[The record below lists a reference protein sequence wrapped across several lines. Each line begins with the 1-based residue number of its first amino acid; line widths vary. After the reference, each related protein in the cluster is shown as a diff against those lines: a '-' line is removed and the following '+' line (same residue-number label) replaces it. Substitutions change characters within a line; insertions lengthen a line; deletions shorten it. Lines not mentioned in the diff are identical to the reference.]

1 MAYNWKP
8 KYAEVDVEN
17 PDTWTTCSRCGFI
30 WGMSKMAWQYDYRGS
45 AQLQNTRVLCCPKCL
60 DAPQPQLMPYIL
72 PPDPEP
78 IANARPYPYELAE
91 TDWLTTQDGD
101 IITTQDDELL
111 TPSIPNPSDN
121 PNTTVLTALLSYPAG
136 SVSVMYLD
144 LFNGDPA
151 SGGVSVL
158 SAITGSAVRTDVAA
172 SLTTVSGIAETTDV
186 LTVAAASASTTNVNY
201 VAFYSA
207 ALAGTLL
214 VSGPVSA
221 TSPTVTSGTTVQFN
235 ALTLQIDTN

>member
-8 KYAEVDVEN
+8 KYASVDPEN
-17 PDTWTTCSRCGFI
+17 IDPWASCDRCSRVWNI
-30 WGMSKMAWQYDYRGS
+30 SNLRWQYDYRGS
-45 AQLQNTRVLCCPKCL
+45 AVPVNLNILVCPTCY
-60 DAPQPQLMPYIL
+60 DVPNVQFAPYVL

-78 IANARPYPYELAE
+78 VMNARPYPYELAE

-101 IITTQDDELL
+101 IITTQDGDLL

-144 LFNGDPA
+144 LFDGDPA

-158 SAITGSAVRTDVAA
+158 SAITGSAVRTDIAA
-172 SLTTVSGIAETTDV
+172 SLTTVGGIAETTDV

-201 VAFYSA
+201 VGFYSA
-207 ALAGTLL
+207 ASAGTLL